1 MMKYLL
7 PLVCITLLAVEPS
20 AASGVNAVTLK
31 EKAFVSGE
39 YIHLND
45 IADIAGPGRE
55 KLSSISIMRSPSG
68 PLEIT
73 LSSAFVAGRI
83 KEHTPEPVVMN
94 GSTNVRV
101 SERYV
106 EISGKELER
115 IYREAILKN
124 SPWEKT
130 GNIMIESIKTPRCF
144 RVPAKH
150 RSAIQAN
157 FSSREDFLGYTPATL
172 SAGTGTTAAT
182 CQVSGKVRV
191 ITEVPVARTNI
202 PRGAVIADADLEMK
216 HLDIS
221 SYPSVVRE
229 KKECLGMRAKST
241 LREGRPVLRTN
252 VEQPPMINRGDPVFI
267 EARIGNLLIRDKGIA
282 LKDGFLQERIPVKNA
297 ASGRQVFGTVIAAS
311 RIEVMF

>member
-1 MMKYLL
+1 
-7 PLVCITLLAVEPS
+7 
-20 AASGVNAVTLK
+20 
-31 EKAFVSGE
+31 VSGE

-144 RVPAKH
+144 R
-150 RSAIQAN
+150 
-157 FSSREDFLGYTPATL
+157 
-172 SAGTGTTAAT
+172 
-182 CQVSGKVRV
+182 
-191 ITEVPVARTNI
+191 
-202 PRGAVIADADLEMK
+202 
-216 HLDIS
+216 
-221 SYPSVVRE
+221 
-229 KKECLGMRAKST
+229 
-241 LREGRPVLRTN
+241 
-252 VEQPPMINRGDPVFI
+252 
-267 EARIGNLLIRDKGIA
+267 
-282 LKDGFLQERIPVKNA
+282 
-297 ASGRQVFGTVIAAS
+297 
-311 RIEVMF
+311 